1 MSDAIQ
7 LVAGLGNPGEKYTAT
22 RHNAGF
28 WFLDQL
34 AASLG
39 GQFRAESRF
48 LGETCDVLVGPH
60 KVRLLKPTTFMN
72 RSGQSVAALAR
83 FYRIPASRVLVV
95 HDELDLPPGVVRLK
109 TGGGPG
115 GHNGLK
121 DVIAHLGD
129 RGFQRMRLGIGRPAS
144 SSQVLSFVLKR
155 PGSEERTLID
165 EAIDDAH
172 REFKDI
178 VAGNL
183 MVVMNRLHAR
193 KEEPVD
199 PTDE

>member
-1 MSDAIQ
+1 MSDTIQ
-7 LVAGLGNPGEKYTAT
+7 LVAGLGNPGDKYAAT

-28 WFLDQL
+28 WFLDRV
-34 AASLG
+34 ADALG
-39 GQFRAESRF
+39 GQFRTETRF
-48 LGETCDVLVGPH
+48 LGQVCEVLVGPH

-83 FYRIPASRVLVV
+83 FYRIPAERVLVV
-95 HDELDLPPGVVRLK
+95 HDELDLPPGVVRMK

-129 RGFQRMRLGIGRPAS
+129 RGFHRMRLGIGRPRA

-155 PGSEERTLID
+155 PGSEERILID
-165 EAIDDAH
+165 EAIRDAH
-172 REFKDI
+172 AEFAEI
-178 VAGNL
+178 VAGKL
-183 MVVMNRLHAR
+183 MVVMNRLHTR
-193 KEEPVD
+193 KDEPVTPPVD
-199 PTDE
+199 